1 MPILSWITGWAN
13 VSGWVSTLPSCLTQC
28 MLTLQ
33 VALTATGGLLGSEL
47 VIGVISL
54 MHPVCSLPQKMTG
67 PGLFSR
73 HMNPNGGINS

>member
-13 VSGWVSTLPSCLTQC
+13 VSGWVSTSTLPALHRGC
-28 MLTLQ
+28 MLTFQ

-54 MHPVCSLPQKMTG
+54 MHPVCYLVWKNNRTW
-67 PGLFSR
+67 LIF
-73 HMNPNGGINS
+73 

>member
-13 VSGWVSTLPSCLTQC
+13 VSGWVSTLHCLPALRC

-54 MHPVCSLPQKMTG
+54 IHPVGFSLERWWDVAD
-67 PGLFSR
+67 FSD
-73 HMNPNGGINS
+73 I